1 MTPKMRG
8 KESSDFALDTRQE
21 EISEIRES
29 VVKLMRYSV

>member
-1 MTPKMRG
+1 MTLKMTVLERP
-8 KESSDFALDTRQE
+8 DFALDTRRE